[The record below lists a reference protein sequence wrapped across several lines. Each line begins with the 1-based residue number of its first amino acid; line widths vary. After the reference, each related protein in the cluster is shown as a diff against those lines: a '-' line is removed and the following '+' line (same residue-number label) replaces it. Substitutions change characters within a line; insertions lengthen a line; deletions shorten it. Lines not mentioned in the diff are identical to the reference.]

1 MLNRVTTGAALA
13 AVLVAGSCVSG
24 DPAPAPTSVASGA
37 APLAA
42 QVRMLFA
49 GDVMLGRDVAPVWVA
64 DPTSVFAGV
73 RSVTSAA
80 DLSAA
85 NLESPLTTRP
95 HRVSSP
101 VALEAD
107 PEAASLLAAAGFDVM
122 SVANNHAGDA
132 GPLTAADSTEALH
145 RHGIAAVGAEPAEPT
160 VLTRDGVRV
169 AFLAFDLSEGGSP
182 SGVARWDRRT
192 ARAAVREARGRAD
205 LVTVAL
211 HGGVPL
217 SSVTDPSLG
226 AHARLLARWGV
237 DVVWCHGP
245 HTVQPVGVVDP
256 DRDGRMTVFATSL
269 GNLLFDGV
277 GRGALLEVAG
287 APGGVDAF
295 RIGIVAYAGGGVTF
309 RRWVPPDGPSVQVDG
324 APWTRV

>member
-1 MLNRVTTGAALA
+1 MLSRIATGAALA
-13 AVLVAGSCVSG
+13 AALAAGSCVG
-24 DPAPAPTSVASGA
+24 RGPAPAPTSGASGTA
-37 APLAA
+37 SPAA
-42 QVRMLFA
+42 QVRLLFA
-49 GDVMLGRDVAPVWVA
+49 GDVMLGRDVAPVAAA

-80 DLSAA
+80 DLTAA

-95 HRVSSP
+95 HRVANP

-107 PEAASLLAAAGFDVM
+107 PRTAALLAAAGFDVM
-122 SVANNHAGDA
+122 TVANNHAGDA
-132 GPLTAADSTEALH
+132 GPLTVADSTAALAG
-145 RHGIAAVGAEPAEPT
+145 RGIDAAGGMPVEPAI
-160 VLTRDGVRV
+160 LTRDGVRV
-169 AFLAFDLSEGGSP
+169 AFLAFDLSEGGSAP
-182 SGVARWDRRT
+182 GVARWDRHT
-192 ARAAVREARGRAD
+192 ARAAVREARSRAD

-217 SSVTDPSLG
+217 SSVPDPSLG

-245 HTVQPVGVVDP
+245 HTVQPVGLVDP
-256 DRDGRMTVFATSL
+256 DRDGRTTVVATSL

-287 APGGVDAF
+287 GPGGMDAF
-295 RIGIVAYAGGGVTF
+295 RIGIVAYAAGRVTF
-309 RRWVPPDGPSVQVDG
+309 RRWVLPDGPSVRVDG
-324 APWTRV
+324 ARWNRV

>member
-1 MLNRVTTGAALA
+1 MLSRIATGAALA
-13 AVLVAGSCVSG
+13 AALVAGSCVG
-24 DPAPAPTSVASGA
+24 RGPAPAPTSGASGA
-37 APLAA
+37 ASPAT

-49 GDVMLGRDVAPVWVA
+49 GDVMLGRDVAPVATA

-73 RSVTSAA
+73 RSETSAA
-80 DLSAA
+80 DLTAA

-95 HRVSSP
+95 HRVANP
-101 VALEAD
+101 VALEAV
-107 PEAASLLAAAGFDVM
+107 PRAAALLAAAGFDVM
-122 SVANNHAGDA
+122 TVANNHAGDA
-132 GPLTAADSTEALH
+132 GPLTVADSTAALAG
-145 RHGIAAVGAEPAEPT
+145 RGIDAVGGMPVEPAIF
-160 VLTRDGVRV
+160 TRDGVRV

-182 SGVARWDRRT
+182 SGVARWSRHA
-192 ARAAVREARGRAD
+192 ARAAVREARDRAD

-217 SSVTDPSLG
+217 SSVPDPSLG
-226 AHARLLARWGV
+226 AHARLLASWGV

-256 DRDGRMTVFATSL
+256 DRDGRTTVVATSL

-287 APGGVDAF
+287 TPGGVDAF
-295 RIGIVAYAGGGVTF
+295 RIGIVAYAGGRVTF
-309 RRWVPPDGPSVQVDG
+309 RRWVLPDGPSVRVDR
-324 APWTRV
+324 ARWNRV